1 MLCPQACVNFSLV
14 YWKWFWSPI
23 LLSLLL
29 LLLSLLYI
37 SHSTDWKVI
46 ELNQMYAYVVTSVL
60 RKFSSVSTRLDLGV
74 KSTCLQSVIQN
85 WSTSRLR
92 WKIFSVSPD
101 MSGPCLVW
109 KTNIIIISPVQ
120 DMSYCVLLRT
130 IICSLVQL
138 KSTLPHWWTCL

>member
-1 MLCPQACVNFSLV
+1 MLCPQACVNFSFR

-29 LLLSLLYI
+29 LLLLYI
-37 SHSTDWKVI
+37 SHSTGWKVI
-46 ELNQMYAYVVTSVL
+46 ELTQMYAYVVTSVL

-92 WKIFSVSPD
+92 WKIFSMSPD

-109 KTNIIIISPVQ
+109 KTNMININPVQ
-120 DMSYCVLLRT
+120 DISSCVLLR
-130 IICSLVQL
+130 IIIWSLVQL